1 MADRFSPPSRIARGL
16 SIFLMAI
23 CFGALA
29 WVIPGKAS
37 GHFEPYDS
45 GIGLLVNQA
54 ILVAATIW
62 AALRHGLRG
71 VLIFLAGAY
80 VGLNGYPY
88 LFGSSESRAWAA
100 LGAVVNVLLL
110 VVPALCALALLAY
123 RRVRHRRQFSPDGS
137 G

>member
-1 MADRFSPPSRIARGL
+1 MADRGSAPSRLARGL
-16 SIFLMAI
+16 VIFLMAI

-29 WVIPGKAS
+29 WAIPAKTS

-45 GIGLLVNQA
+45 RFGLLINQT
-54 ILVAATIW
+54 ILVAAVIW
-62 AALRHGLRG
+62 AVLRHGLRG
-71 VLIFLAGAY
+71 ILIFLAGAY

-88 LFGSSESRAWAA
+88 LFGSSESRAWAT
-100 LGAVVNVLLL
+100 LGAVVNLLL
-110 VVPALCALALLAY
+110 LIVPALCALALLAY